1 MFVLE
6 LTYTA
11 PLDAV
16 DALLE
21 AHVAW
26 LNEQFDKGVF
36 LAAGRKVPRD
46 GGIILA
52 LVEDRARAEEITA
65 RRPVLDRRRVH
76 VPHHRVR
83 GDPDGPGAGAVPRDV
98 RLNRAAQPFFAFSA
112 RCSWSLFMFE
122 RPSMP
127 RCLASLYSWS
137 RVGPW
142 EP

>member
-65 RRPVLDRRRVH
+65 
-76 VPHHRVR
+76 
-83 GDPDGPGAGAVPRDV
+83 GDPFSTGGVCTYRIIEFEATRTAPA
-98 RLNRAAQPFFAFSA
+98 LEQYRATS
-112 RCSWSLFMFE
+112 
-122 RPSMP
+122 
-127 RCLASLYSWS
+127 
-137 RVGPW
+137 G
-142 EP
+142 